1 MVTRPNLRTQVAL
14 WLLLPLL
21 GLLALDSWLTYQ
33 RAMSAAHVA
42 FDRTLSSSLKSIRE
56 GVRLNDGEV
65 EVDLPYLALEMLE
78 SSDGGKIYYLIRE
91 DNGRTITGYPD
102 LPLPQGRDAGD
113 GALFVTRYYD
123 VVYRDEQL
131 RMAALRIPVHDVPT
145 AQSRIVW
152 VMVGETIEARQ
163 ALAREILVG
172 SLLQEGLL
180 VVLALG
186 IAWLGVGRGL
196 RPLNRLSATVAA
208 RSEDDPTPLDTG
220 AMPSELAPLVDSI
233 NQYIGRTQR
242 MQVAR
247 RRFFA
252 DAAHQLKTPL
262 AAVQA
267 GVELALRPDEQPRAD
282 AHLRRANGAV
292 RQAAK
297 IVQQLLS
304 LSRLDSDSGHAVAH
318 KPVALH
324 RLARSVTLDWSPVA
338 RSRDIDL
345 GFEHEADV
353 DVHGQSELLGEM
365 IGNLIDNAIRYT
377 PEGGRITVRV
387 RAERAARLVHL
398 EVEDTGP
405 GIPVAERERVV
416 ERFYRILGREGD
428 GSGLG
433 LAIVREI
440 ATQHGGTLTLDDHV
454 YQQAPRL
461 AGTLVRISL
470 PLAETAPD

>member
-1 MVTRPNLRTQVAL
+1 
-14 WLLLPLL
+14 
-21 GLLALDSWLTYQ
+21 
-33 RAMSAAHVA
+33 
-42 FDRTLSSSLKSIRE
+42 
-56 GVRLNDGEV
+56 
-65 EVDLPYLALEMLE
+65 
-78 SSDGGKIYYLIRE
+78 
-91 DNGRTITGYPD
+91 
-102 LPLPQGRDAGD
+102 
-113 GALFVTRYYD
+113 
-123 VVYRDEQL
+123 
-131 RMAALRIPVHDVPT
+131 MAALRIPVHDVPT

-163 ALAREILVG
+163 ALAREILIG

-186 IAWLGVGRGL
+186 IVWLGVGRGL

-208 RSEDDPTPLDTG
+208 RSEDDTTPLDTG

-267 GVELALRPDEQPRAD
+267 GVELALRPDEQPRANV
-282 AHLRRANGAV
+282 HLRRANGAV

-338 RSRDIDL
+338 RARDIDL

-353 DVHGQSELLGEM
+353 DVLGQSDLLGEM
-365 IGNLIDNAIRYT
+365 VGNLIDNAIRYA
-377 PEGGRITVRV
+377 GDRAVITVRV
-387 RAERAARLVHL
+387 SRDGADARLDVI
-398 EVEDTGP
+398 DNGP
-405 GIPVAERERVV
+405 GIPADERDAVF
-416 ERFYRILGREGD
+416 ERFHRGSKTQTVEGT
-428 GSGLG
+428 GLG
-433 LAIVREI
+433 LSIVREI
-440 ATQHGGTLTLDDHV
+440 ARVHQGSVTLADAAGGGLIVTIRLPAAVSD
-454 YQQAPRL
+454 AMPR
-461 AGTLVRISL
+461 A
-470 PLAETAPD
+470 A